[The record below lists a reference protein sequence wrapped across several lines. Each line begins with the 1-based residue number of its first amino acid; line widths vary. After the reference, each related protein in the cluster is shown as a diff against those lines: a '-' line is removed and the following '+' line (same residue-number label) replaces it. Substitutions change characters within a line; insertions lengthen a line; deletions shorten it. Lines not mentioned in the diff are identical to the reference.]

1 MRKSTVLQILGAI
14 AFVAI
19 VIVSARAFFAAR
31 SHVDCASRI
40 LSGAPPSD
48 QSPPATYGRLAN
60 AFWQHR
66 DLYLAR
72 VLAQECSP
80 GAGGGLRK
88 AQRQALSLAVV
99 KTRLSPSQREALGAV
114 LLPSPDGGRGLT
126 RLAQAEWGRPPTDL
140 NEQEMTW
147 LFVIGQLGPGCSR
160 QRALS
165 EPDRQVCASRY
176 QSLLAE
182 LPRLRSLAPQT

>member
-1 MRKSTVLQILGAI
+1 MRKSTLLQILGAI
-14 AFVAI
+14 TLAAI
-19 VIVSARAFFAAR
+19 LIVSARAFFTAR
-31 SHVDCASRI
+31 SQVSCALRI
-40 LSGAPPSD
+40 LGSAPPSD
-48 QSPPATYGRLAN
+48 QSPPATYSRLAA

-72 VLAQECSP
+72 VLAQECTP
-80 GAGGGLRK
+80 DAGGALRK

-99 KTRLSPSQREALGAV
+99 KTRLSPSQRESLGAV
-114 LLPSPDGGRGLT
+114 LLQAPDGGRGLT
-126 RLAQAEWGRPPTDL
+126 RLAQAEWGRPPADL
-140 NEQEMTW
+140 DEQEMTW
-147 LFVIGQLGPGCSR
+147 LFVIGQMGPGCSR

-182 LPRLRSLAPQT
+182 LPRLRSSAPQT

>member
-1 MRKSTVLQILGAI
+1 MAVL
-14 AFVAI
+14 V
-19 VIVSARAFFAAR
+19 VSARAFFAAR
-31 SHVDCASRI
+31 SHVGCALRI
-40 LSGAPPSD
+40 LGGAPPGDS
-48 QSPPATYGRLAN
+48 SPPAMYGRLAS

-72 VLAQECSP
+72 MLAQECTTGSP
-80 GAGGGLRK
+80 GGIRK
-88 AQRQALSLAVV
+88 AQRQLFALTVV

-114 LLPSPDGGRGLT
+114 LLRAPDGGRGLT
-126 RLAQAEWGRPPTDL
+126 RLAQAEWGRRPAGL

-182 LPRLRSLAPQT
+182 LPRLQPSASQK